1 MSQVEVFKTELMKL
15 QPSDDEY
22 PAQVDELLESIP
34 EELHES
40 LIPSIFHFFE
50 AHPLEECGM
59 PGGLVHL
66 VEDYY
71 PNYKQIL
78 IGSMQKAPNFSS
90 ILMVNRILNSAL
102 SEDERN
108 EYTALLVELSNN
120 SGADEALR
128 INAQEFIKYQS
139 EKSS

>member
-1 MSQVEVFKTELMKL
+1 MSQVEEFKTGLMKL
-15 QPSDDEY
+15 QPSDDEF
-22 PAQVDELLESIP
+22 PVQVDELLESIP
-34 EELHES
+34 KELHES
-40 LIPSIFHFFE
+40 LIPSIFQFFE

-66 VEDYY
+66 VENYY

-78 IGSMQKAPNFSS
+78 IRSMQKAPNFSS
-90 ILMVNRILNSAL
+90 ILMVNRILNSEL

-108 EYTALLVELSNN
+108 EYTALLIELSNN

-128 INAQEFIKYQS
+128 INAKDFIKFQS